1 MLLLFTRV
9 MYIVCIVYFFHFS
22 FCFLRII
29 YVVHDVLLILHVV
42 SLSRGSIVSM
52 GLSLSL
58 SISLSL
64 FLFSRP
70 PLPLLRPS
78 TSQEPSSSALPLKRQ
93 SLRYTEAR

>member
-58 SISLSL
+58 SLQS
-64 FLFSRP
+64 
-70 PLPLLRPS
+70 
-78 TSQEPSSSALPLKRQ
+78 PSSSSYKAINIARAFFFC
-93 SLRYTEAR
+93 SSVEETEFKIY